1 MLTTRQIELI
11 SKAVCDI
18 HDIQDAL
25 GDFSMALPLG
35 EPESE
40 FTVGDAFDDLLD
52 IALELEEV
60 YADAK

>member
-11 SKAVCDI
+11 SKAVFDI

-25 GDFSMALPLG
+25 GDAPMALQLG
-35 EPESE
+35 EPESD

-52 IALELEEV
+52 IVLELEEV
-60 YADAK
+60 FTNGK